1 MDKTIIKK
9 VKKVLP
15 RILIILGGIILV
27 IAILFSGIKAND
39 YLQVNKLVKA
49 SDSLKNQEKYQE
61 AYNNLTIAQ
70 ARWTTPEV
78 KKEIEAKLILTKQ
91 LITDQS
97 TYNQATDLFGQ
108 SKWQEAKDSYSKV
121 SDKFTHYK
129 EAQDK
134 IKECQTKID
143 EANAQAEKDKQA
155 EAKQASTKAS
165 VTNDPFPALPDYS
178 GCPANTSSGLMP
190 SWDNFTCTNHI
201 QVQYEHDKEAWY
213 ARHGQAMPQK
223 QAPVQA
229 PAPKTNTQ
237 TTCHWDCQSCTFRNW
252 VCNTN

>member
-15 RILIILGGIILV
+15 RVSIIFGGIIIIV
-27 IAILFSGIKAND
+27 AILFGGIRAND
-39 YLQVNKLVKA
+39 YLQVNKLIKA
-49 SDSLKNQEKYQE
+49 SDSSVKQEKYQE
-61 AYNNLTIAQ
+61 AYNSLTLTQ
-70 ARWTTPEV
+70 ARWTTSKI
-78 KKEIEAKLILTKQ
+78 KKEIETKLTATKQ

-155 EAKQASTKAS
+155 EVQKAKQTSAKMS
-165 VTNDPFPALPDYS
+165 VANDPFPSLPDYS
-178 GCPANTSSGLMP
+178 SCPPNTNPNGLSSY
-190 SWDNFTCTNHI
+190 DYFKCTI
-201 QVQYEHDKEAWY
+201 DIAAQYQHDKEAWY
-213 ARHGQAMPQK
+213 ARHGQTMP
-223 QAPVQA
+223 QA
-229 PAPKTNTQ
+229 PAKTQ
-237 TTCHWDCQSCTFRNW
+237 TAPTHSSCSWIGNTWTCNAY
-252 VCNTN
+252 

>member
-15 RILIILGGIILV
+15 RVLIILGGIIIIV
-27 IAILFSGIKAND
+27 AILFSGIKAND

-49 SDSLKNQEKYQE
+49 SDSLVKQEKYQE
-61 AYNNLTIAQ
+61 AYNSLTLTQ
-70 ARWTTPEV
+70 ARWTTSKV
-78 KKEIEAKLILTKQ
+78 KKEIETKLTITKQ
-91 LITDQS
+91 LVTDQN

-121 SDKFTHYK
+121 SDKFMHYK

-155 EAKQASTKAS
+155 EAQKTKQASAKAS
-165 VTNDPFPALPDYS
+165 VTNDPFPALPDLS
-178 GCPANTSSGLMP
+178 QCPSNNTNGLDI
-190 SWDNFTCTNHI
+190 DNMQCTAKL
-201 QVQYEHDKEAWY
+201 QVQYLHDKEAWY
-213 ARHGQAMPQK
+213 ARHGQAMPQ
-223 QAPVQA
+223 APV
-229 PAPKTNTQ
+229 KTQ
-237 TTCHWDCQSCTFRNW
+237 TAPTVPTRSSCSWVGNTWTCNAY
-252 VCNTN
+252 